1 MTNLKLKVTLLN
13 QSYIDVKKMPS
24 LWPHSGHVSSSCE
37 AYIVST
43 RPHFVLCFLFKIEF
57 FKFVLKWIQVC
68 IYMRRRQWQPTPVLF
83 PAKPHGW
90 RSLVGCN
97 PWGP

>member
-43 RPHFVLCFLFKIEF
+43 RPHFVLCFLFKS
-57 FKFVLKWIQVC
+57 LTRGGSC
-68 IYMRRRQWQPTPVLF
+68 L
-83 PAKPHGW
+83 
-90 RSLVGCN
+90 SLVCLSPHIVQDSLIGRLTLTVTDEL
-97 PWGP
+97 